1 MTGIH
6 FPNWYRA
13 GRSSEDVNNGRR
25 GIFNVILTSCLLVSR
40 TAALNEQQTVRQLSR
55 KRESGSVECGQKTG
69 KTLALFEKCASLSD
83 YHGYR

>member
-1 MTGIH
+1 M
-6 FPNWYRA
+6 A
-13 GRSSEDVNNGRR
+13 KEVLE
-25 GIFNVILTSCLLVSR
+25 IFNVILTSCLLVSR

-55 KRESGSVECGQKTG
+55 KRESGSVWAEDW